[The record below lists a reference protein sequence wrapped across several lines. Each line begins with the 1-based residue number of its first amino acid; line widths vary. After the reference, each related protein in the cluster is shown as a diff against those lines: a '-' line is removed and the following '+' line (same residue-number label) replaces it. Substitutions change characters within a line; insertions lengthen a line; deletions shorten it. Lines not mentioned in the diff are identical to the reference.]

1 MAMRQIK
8 ITTNITNR
16 DSEGLDKYLSDISRE
31 PMISV
36 EEETELA
43 HKIHL
48 GGVEGER
55 ARDRLVKANLRF
67 VVSVAKQYQHK
78 GLSLTDLINEGNIGL
93 VKASDK
99 FDETRGFKFISYAVW
114 WIRQSIMQALAEQG
128 RLVRI
133 PLNQAGCI
141 MRINQ
146 AISKFQQEQGRM
158 PSTEELAEITGIEK
172 DKVRQGIATDS
183 KETSIDAPIND
194 GEDNSMAERLVS
206 DDSHTDK
213 QIDKESMEKDVETLL
228 ASILHGKD
236 LIIMRESFGIGT
248 PEKTLDEI
256 ATEMALTRERVRQIR
271 ERCIM
276 KIRQSGHTKILLKYL
291 G

>member
-1 MAMRQIK
+1 MRQIK

-16 DSEGLDKYLSDISRE
+16 DSEGLDKYLADISRE
-31 PMISV
+31 PLITV

-48 GGVEGER
+48 GGLEGEK

-93 VKASDK
+93 VKAADK

-133 PLNQAGCI
+133 PLNQMGSI

-146 AISKFQQEQGRM
+146 AISRFQQKYGCM
-158 PSTEELAEITGIEK
+158 PSTEQLAEITGIEEE
-172 DKVRQGIATDS
+172 KVSQSIASDG
-183 KETSIDAPIND
+183 KETSIDAPLND
-194 GEDNSMAERLVS
+194 GDDNSMADRLIS
-206 DDSHTDK
+206 EDTHTDRS
-213 QIDKESMEKDVETLL
+213 IDKQSMEHDVETLL
-228 ASILHGKD
+228 GTILHGKE
-236 LIIMRESFGIGT
+236 LKILKESFGIGT
-248 PEKTLDEI
+248 PEKTLDEL
-256 ATEMALTRERVRQIR
+256 ASEMGLTRERVR
-271 ERCIM
+271 
-276 KIRQSGHTKILLKYL
+276 
-291 G
+291 

>member
-1 MAMRQIK
+1 MRQIK

-16 DSEGLDKYLSDISRE
+16 DSEGLDKYLADISRE
-31 PMISV
+31 PLISV

-43 HKIHL
+43 HKIHM
-48 GGVEGER
+48 GGLEGEK

-93 VKASDK
+93 VKAADK

-133 PLNQAGCI
+133 PLNQMGCI

-146 AISKFQQEQGRM
+146 AIAKFQQDFGRM
-158 PSTEELAEITGIEK
+158 PSTEELADITGIEE
-172 DKVRQGIATDS
+172 DKVTQSMASDG
-183 KETSIDAPIND
+183 KETSIDAPLND
-194 GEDNSMAERLVS
+194 GDDNSMADRLIS
-206 DDSHTDK
+206 EDMHTDSN
-213 QIDKESMEKDVETLL
+213 IDRQSMEHDVEALL
-228 ASILHGKD
+228 AKILHGKD
-236 LIIMRESFGIGT
+236 LKILKESFGIGT

-256 ATEMALTRERVRQIR
+256 ASDMALTRERVRQIR
-271 ERCIM
+271 ERGLL
-276 KIRQSGHTKILLKYL
+276 KIRQSGNTKILLKYL

>member
-1 MAMRQIK
+1 MRQIK

-16 DSEGLDKYLSDISRE
+16 DSEGLDKYLADISRE
-31 PMISV
+31 PLISV

-43 HKIHL
+43 HKIHM
-48 GGVEGER
+48 GGLEGEK

-93 VKASDK
+93 VKAADK

-133 PLNQAGCI
+133 PLNQMGCI

-146 AISKFQQEQGRM
+146 AIAKFQQDFGRM
-158 PSTEELAEITGIEK
+158 PSTEELADITGIEE
-172 DKVRQGIATDS
+172 DKVTQSMASDG
-183 KETSIDAPIND
+183 KETSIDAPLND
-194 GEDNSMAERLVS
+194 GDDNSMADRLIS
-206 DDSHTDK
+206 EDMHTDSS
-213 QIDKESMEKDVETLL
+213 IDRQSMEHDVEALL
-228 ASILHGKD
+228 AKILHGKD
-236 LIIMRESFGIGT
+236 LKILKESFGIGT

-256 ATEMALTRERVRQIR
+256 ASDMALTRDRVRQIR
-271 ERCIM
+271 ERGLL
-276 KIRQSGHTKILLKYL
+276 KIRQSGNTKILLKYL

>member
-31 PMISV
+31 TMISV

-158 PSTEELAEITGIEK
+158 PSTEELAEITGIEE

>member
-1 MAMRQIK
+1 M
-8 ITTNITNR
+8 
-16 DSEGLDKYLSDISRE
+16 
-31 PMISV
+31 
-36 EEETELA
+36 
-43 HKIHL
+43 
-48 GGVEGER
+48 
-55 ARDRLVKANLRF
+55 
-67 VVSVAKQYQHK
+67 
-78 GLSLTDLINEGNIGL
+78 
-93 VKASDK
+93 
-99 FDETRGFKFISYAVW
+99 
-114 WIRQSIMQALAEQG
+114 
-128 RLVRI
+128 
-133 PLNQAGCI
+133 C
-141 MRINQ
+141 INQ

-158 PSTEELAEITGIEK
+158 PSTEELAEITGIEE

>member
-1 MAMRQIK
+1 MRQIK

-31 PMISV
+31 PMISI

-48 GGVEGER
+48 GGVEGMR

-158 PSTEELAEITGIEK
+158 PSTEELADITGIEEE
-172 DKVRQGIATDS
+172 KVSQSMATDG

-194 GEDNSMAERLVS
+194 GEDNSMADRLVANDVNT
-206 DDSHTDK
+206 DDEIDNESRK
-213 QIDKESMEKDVETLL
+213 QDVETLL
-228 ASILHGKD
+228 ETILHGKD
-236 LIIMRESFGIGT
+236 LTIMRQSFGIGT
-248 PEKTLDEI
+248 REKTLDEI
-256 ATEMALTRERVRQIR
+256 ATDMSLTRERVRQIR
-271 ERCIM
+271 ERCLI
-276 KIRQSGHTKILLKYL
+276 KIKQSGYTKMLRKYL

>member
-1 MAMRQIK
+1 MRQIK

-31 PMISV
+31 PMISI

-48 GGVEGER
+48 GGVEGMR

-158 PSTEELAEITGIEK
+158 PSTEELADITGIEEE
-172 DKVRQGIATDS
+172 KVSQSIATDS

-194 GEDNSMAERLVS
+194 GEENSMADRLVANDTKT
-206 DDSHTDK
+206 DDEIDNESRK
-213 QIDKESMEKDVETLL
+213 QDVETLL
-228 ASILHGKD
+228 ETILHGKD
-236 LIIMRESFGIGT
+236 LTIMRQSFGIGT
-248 PEKTLDEI
+248 REKTLDEI
-256 ATEMALTRERVRQIR
+256 ATDMSLTRERVRQIR
-271 ERCIM
+271 ERCLI
-276 KIRQSGHTKILLKYL
+276 KIKQSGHTKILRKYL